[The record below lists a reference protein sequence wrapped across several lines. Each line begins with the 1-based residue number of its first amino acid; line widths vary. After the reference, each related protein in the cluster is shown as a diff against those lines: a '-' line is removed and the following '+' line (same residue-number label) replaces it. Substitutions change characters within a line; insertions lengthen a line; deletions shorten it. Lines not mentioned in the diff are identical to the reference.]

1 MLHGNW
7 SLCQGLLIIVIPKL
21 VQFLASV
28 LVFRKTYV
36 TKKLCKYWWCFQFDL
51 SLLSV
56 CGKSMCLPRSS
67 SNLFNPFY
75 QFTSSFKMNEW
86 FSVYLILFLPPTCFL
101 NLPALF
107 ITGVKLKLLE
117 FSSVSPFFA
126 VFLSGRR
133 CLSFKNQAELPFVL
147 WRGLFNSHW
156 CSQHTPRN

>member
-7 SLCQGLLIIVIPKL
+7 SLCQGLLIVLIPKL

-36 TKKLCKYWWCFQFDL
+36 AKKTKINIGGVFNLIFHYYLFVG
-51 SLLSV
+51 SL
-56 CGKSMCLPRSS
+56 S

-75 QFTSSFKMNEW
+75 QFTSPFKMNEW

-107 ITGVKLKLLE
+107 IIGVKLKLLE

-126 VFLSGRR
+126 VFLSGRKMFIFQKPSWTAVCALER
-133 CLSFKNQAELPFVL
+133 PF
-147 WRGLFNSHW
+147 
-156 CSQHTPRN
+156 